1 MSQIKIAFSSA
12 FKRALKQ
19 FLKKHPQKELLLLNT
34 IDLFIADPYHPS
46 LETHKLKDKLSG
58 YLSFSIEYDLR
69 IIFFF
74 ASTSEVVFVNI
85 GSHDEVY

>member
-1 MSQIKIAFSSA
+1 MSQIKVAFSSS

-19 FLKKHPQKELLLLNT
+19 FLKKQPQKHQLISNS
-34 IDLFIADPYHPS
+34 IDLFITDPYHPS
-46 LETHKLKDKLSG
+46 LETHNLKGKLSG
-58 YLSFSIEYDLR
+58 YLAFSIEYDLR

-74 ASTSEVVFVNI
+74 ASAEEVVFINI

>member
-1 MSQIKIAFSSA
+1 MSQIKVAFSSA

-19 FLKKHPQKELLLLNT
+19 FLKKHPQKQMLISNS
-34 IDLFIADPYHPS
+34 IDLFITDPYHPS
-46 LETHKLKDKLSG
+46 LETHKLKGKLSG
-58 YLSFSIEYDLR
+58 YFAFSIEYDLR

-74 ASTSEVVFVNI
+74 ASPNEVVFANI